1 MNGNDKVILEFRE
14 LTKQYPGTTALQNVS
29 FSINKGEVFGLVG
42 ENGAGKSTLLN
53 ILSGAVQETSGE
65 IFIEGRKLTGTPFD
79 RRKEGISMVYQ
90 GLGLALH
97 LTGEENILLGNE
109 ISNYIGVINRKK
121 QLEKTSKFMQAVG
134 VEIDLKVPVLNLSA
148 DERQLAAIIRAISL
162 NAKIIALDE
171 PTSSLSKGEVEKLFK
186 IINDL
191 SKKGITFI
199 FISHHL
205 EEIFQISDRTAV
217 LKDGELQ
224 GIKKTAEMTPHSL
237 TEMMVGSKIIKKY
250 DTKFANEKSTH
261 SDKILMEVKN
271 LTKKGEFYDISF
283 EVYEG
288 DILCFAGLMGSGRT
302 TLIKAIFGADTFD
315 AGEII
320 FNGKKVK
327 IFSPRNAIKHGIAYL
342 PEDRLNEGI
351 LKTMSVGENITIENL
366 EKVSTRSGV
375 INRSD
380 NKKIQ
385 KAFIEEFS
393 IKTTGT
399 DQPMTALS
407 GGNQQKSLFARLVNT
422 DCDFLLLN
430 EPSRG
435 VDVLVKEEMHEL
447 MKKFVTEKPDRAII
461 MVSSEL
467 PEVVSTSSRV
477 IVMRKGFIAATLT
490 GDDIEEGKIIK
501 KMI

>member
-1 MNGNDKVILEFRE
+1 MNGNDKVILEFKE

-29 FSINKGEVFGLVG
+29 FSINRGEVFGLMG

-53 ILSGAVQETSGE
+53 ILSGAVSETSGE
-65 IFIEGRKLTGTPFD
+65 IFIEGQKLTGTPFN

-121 QLEKTSKFMQAVG
+121 QLEKARKLMQSVG
-134 VEIDLKVPVLNLSA
+134 VDIDLKVPVLNLSA
-148 DERQLAAIIRAISL
+148 DERQLVAIIRAISL

-171 PTSSLSKGEVEKLFK
+171 PTSSLSKGEVGKLFK

-199 FISHHL
+199 FVSHHL
-205 EEIFQISDRTAV
+205 EEVFQISNRLAV
-217 LKDGELQ
+217 LKDGQLQ
-224 GIKKTAEMTPHSL
+224 GIRKTEEMTPHSL
-237 TEMMVGSKIIKKY
+237 TEMMVGSKIIEKY
-250 DTKFANEKSTH
+250 DAKFANEKSTH
-261 SDKILMEVKN
+261 SNKVLMEVKN

-283 EVYEG
+283 KVYEG
-288 DILCFAGLMGSGRT
+288 EILCFAGLMGSGRT

-315 AGEII
+315 EGEII

-327 IFSPRNAIKHGIAYL
+327 NFSPRNAIKQGIAYL

-366 EKVSTRSGV
+366 EKISTRSGV
-375 INRSD
+375 IKRGD
-380 NKKIQ
+380 NKSIQ
-385 KAFIEEFS
+385 EAFIKEFS

-399 DQPMTALS
+399 NQPIPALS
-407 GGNQQKSLFARLVNT
+407 GGNQQKTLFARLVNT

-447 MKKFVTEKPDRAII
+447 MKKFVMEKPNRAII

-477 IVMRKGFIAATLT
+477 VVMRKGVIAATLT
-490 GDDIEEGKIIK
+490 GDDIEESKIIK